1 MADPLLPLEMSI
13 VQGTLAKNYFPY
25 LCNVEKLKTQSAF
38 TLHSDVTRH
47 KYRNWEYIFQT
58 GSYYLSHID
67 LHWKSS
73 EHSID
78 NEFQD
83 LEMQL
88 NHFDLSYNSYEEA
101 SKIPGATL
109 SFGLLFKVSYS
120 IIIFLEIR
128 N

>member
-1 MADPLLPLEMSI
+1 MST

-25 LCNVEKLKTQSAF
+25 LCNIEKLNLLSPYI
-38 TLHSDVTRH
+38 LMLSRN
-47 KYRNWEYIFQT
+47 KYRNCEYIFQT